1 MKGSKWNILFRK
13 RLPFTVIA
21 ESNWKWS
28 HYEDGS
34 GELKDS
40 EGQRFLSYDLNTREY
55 KLEGEGWIIFPSYPD
70 HMSREDFV
78 TYIEERYLSKKTPKT
93 GGELKMIKQ
102 KYPNME
108 NEILDMKKKMWKIE
122 NEIFEMKNE
131 MFEMKSQLR
140 DMESKMLDIES
151 SITSVASDCKKEI
164 SDLKKWCEEQIYE
177 SLPIFA
183 SFVYEHND
191 GDQIWSDA
199 TTYYKKGDGTYIVK
213 YKEGY
218 YGKTSFSEIS
228 LEDIIKEMQHVRDEV
243 ERKKKSRIKGG
254 YSIFKNFE
262 QAN

>member
-13 RLPFTVIA
+13 RLPSTVIA
-21 ESNWKWS
+21 GNNWKWN

-40 EGQRFLSYDLNTREY
+40 EGN
-55 KLEGEGWIIFPSYPD
+55 
-70 HMSREDFV
+70 
-78 TYIEERYLSKKTPKT
+78 

-108 NEILDMKKKMWKIE
+108 NEILDMKKKMRKIE
-122 NEIFEMKNE
+122 NEIFEMK
-131 MFEMKSQLR
+131 SQLR
-140 DMESKMLDIES
+140 DMKSKMLDIES

-164 SDLKKWCEEQIYE
+164 SNLKKWCEEQIYE
-177 SLPIFA
+177 SLPILA

-213 YKEGY
+213 YEEGY

-243 ERKKKSRIKGG
+243 KRKKKSRIKGG
-254 YSIFKNFE
+254 YSIFKDFE
-262 QAN
+262 QAT

>member
-1 MKGSKWNILFRK
+1 MGNGGNDM
-13 RLPFTVIA
+13 RLPQV
-21 ESNWKWS
+21 N
-28 HYEDGS
+28 
-34 GELKDS
+34 
-40 EGQRFLSYDLNTREY
+40 
-55 KLEGEGWIIFPSYPD
+55 
-70 HMSREDFV
+70 REDFV

-93 GGELKMIKQ
+93 GGAMNMIKQ
-102 KYPNME
+102 KYPDME
-108 NEILDMKKKMWKIE
+108 NEILDMKKKMW
-122 NEIFEMKNE
+122 EMKNE
-131 MFEMKSQLR
+131 MFEMKSQLWN
-140 DMESKMLDIES
+140 MKSKMLDIES

-191 GDQIWSDA
+191 GDQIWLDA
-199 TTYYKKGDGTYIVK
+199 TTYYKKGDETYIVK
-213 YKEGY
+213 YEEGY

-254 YSIFKNFE
+254 YSIFKDFE